1 MTQPI
6 ETLMHANL
14 LEVFG
19 ERDPVKRWAAI
30 ERTYTED
37 VLFLDPDEVTEGR
50 DALNAKAQRLLE
62 DAPGFEFSPAGKVYV
77 NHDMGY
83 LAWNLGPAGA
93 PPVVRGIDTCFI
105 RDGRIAKVY
114 TILLAQE

>member
-1 MTQPI
+1 MTDQI
-6 ETLMHANL
+6 ETLMTANL

-19 ERDPVKRWAAI
+19 ERDPVRRREAI

-37 VLFLDPDEVTEGR
+37 VSFLDPDEIVDGY
-50 DALNAKAQRLLE
+50 DALDAKAGKLLE
-62 DAPGFEFSPAGKVYV
+62 DAPGFVFSPAGRVYV

-83 LAWNLGPAGA
+83 LAWSFGPEGQ
-93 PPVVRGIDTCFI
+93 PPVVRGLDACFI

-114 TILLAQE
+114 TLLLAE